1 MENLRKTKF
10 LLFCSFIFLTTTS
23 LFADNS
29 NHIEIKHIVFLVLS
43 LFFFIFFT
51 ISVAILYKYI
61 KEYLT
66 IKRQLKSIGSNG
78 SELIKKSKKTNQ
90 HKVKISL
97 TNKLIIVTVNLVIL
111 VIFLVSIPLSII
123 ILNNQEQTLATGLQ
137 RRVSVLMDSSSN
149 GVKNYL
155 PSQNI
160 LELNLITNQI
170 DTLLEAQSIT
180 ILSYGL
186 KGNDTSI
193 DYVWASNDPLI
204 HEKIDTQE
212 LIYGVS
218 KITDKNIINIAND
231 FLSLNEETSSQVY
244 KTTKQMFNLFQEY
257 RNLNNNTDDKTNSQK
272 IDLEI
277 LIKELNT
284 KLGLELHQIANE
296 HSGAIPPFDNT
307 AISTK
312 NTNYIFYQPIIYTD
326 FTNDKYVHGLI
337 LLDVNTENLINTLIT
352 TRREVIFSTLIISG
366 IVILIGTIVS
376 LILSFYIV
384 KPIKTLQQHV
394 EMISNTE
401 NKAELQNKKI
411 NIKAKDEI
419 GVLSANINEMTENLA
434 KAAVYETM
442 LLGGKEIQR
451 AFLPLDTVD
460 DVNKVKLSVSHIE
473 TENVQF
479 FGYYEGAKG
488 VSGDYFDFKNLDER
502 HFALIKCDVS
512 GKGTP
517 AALIMAEVS
526 TLFCDYFRNWTYQ
539 KDGIN
544 LQKLVYKIND
554 HLESRNLKGKF
565 AAFTLGIF
573 DTLLGDIY
581 FCNAGDNIIHIY
593 DSSEKIQ
600 KTITLPS
607 TPATGI
613 FSSSIIEQKGGF
625 PTVKIH
631 LNTNDVLFLYTDG
644 IEDSKR
650 FFRNSENEIIKFIP
664 NSDKPIENN
673 TDINGI
679 DGEEF
684 GKERIKKII
693 ESVFLKEKY
702 QLIKKENPITDKN
715 LKMIFD
721 FTNLTGSTED
731 VIMALVSVEKIF
743 RLYQTTSKYDYSLVD
758 KKIDKFLQQHFN
770 RYDAICNSKEELTNI
785 DLKDEYIN
793 YISIKEEDQTDDL
806 TLVAI
811 KKK

>member
-29 NHIEIKHIVFLVLS
+29 NHIEIKYIVFLVLS

-51 ISVAILYKYI
+51 ISVAILYNYI
-61 KEYLT
+61 KEYLK

-137 RRVSVLMDSSSN
+137 RRVSVLMDSISN

-257 RNLNNNTDDKTNSQK
+257 RNLNNNTDDKTNLQK

-284 KLGLELHQIANE
+284 KLGLELHQIANKNLR
-296 HSGAIPPFDNT
+296 AIPPFDNT

-337 LLDVNTENLINTLIT
+337 LLDVNTENLINALIT

-366 IVILIGTIVS
+366 LVILIGTIVS

-460 DVNKVKLSVSHIE
+460 DANKVKLSVSHIE

-593 DSSEKIQ
+593 DSSEKKQ

-721 FTNLTGSTED
+721 FTTLTGSTED

-770 RYDAICNSKEELTNI
+770 RYDTICNSKEELTNI